1 MVRTDCREQ
10 KLDAFYAPKSLTTQ
24 VEPSHSSVTGHN
36 SADGERKRAAPA
48 GSDQTPATKKRRH
61 HKPVELTSV
70 RNLQRKVLKGT
81 QRYANSSYESYCQVT
96 QRYGLSFTQI

>member
-70 RNLQRKVLKGT
+70 RNLQRKVLGKEHKGMLT
-81 QRYANSSYESYCQVT
+81 VAMN
-96 QRYGLSFTQI
+96 FTVKLYPTLCSK